1 MSRATIRLKTNWR
14 ASAWS
19 VGLLA
24 LLTFAA
30 CKTTKRHAEV
40 EGVLIAQADALLKV
54 PDGATIAIA
63 PGSKL
68 ETLPDDENIR
78 LAIARDVLW
87 SDVRDMRK
95 EILRQGKVPHLLV
108 ASGNRVG
115 GLQLYQELKGEAID
129 VVVSVGGKLCV
140 SPPETPEAKCVQR
153 ADKKHVDRSFTREL
167 VREAVKGYHLQD
179 VLLVAPP
186 DIEWADL
193 ARAVDGARTC
203 CFETK
208 VRVRLK

>member
-1 MSRATIRLKTNWR
+1 MPPLRN
-14 ASAWS
+14 
-19 VGLLA
+19 VGLLVLLA
-24 LLTFAA
+24 LAS
-30 CKTTKRHAEV
+30 CKTTPRHAKV

-54 PDGATIAIA
+54 PDGATFAVVKGTTLAAI
-63 PGSKL
+63 
-68 ETLPDDENIR
+68 PDAQEIR

-115 GLQLYQELKGEAID
+115 GLQLYEELEGEAID

-140 SPPETPEAKCVQR
+140 SPPNTPEAKCVQR

-167 VREAVKGYHLQD
+167 VREAVKAYHLHD

-203 CFETK
+203 CFEDK